1 MNKPT
6 FFERLPLIYIEA
18 LRKVLFSEYFLW
30 LIAGFAVAARFF
42 ITYGRDPERVY
53 FAIEAYYL
61 ELLLGALVALFP
73 FVFYQIFGKSPLH
86 AIRNR
91 QPDNEKQNIVIHGD
105 GNIIQVAKD
114 KAAIKDREAGEVAQG
129 TAQLLL
135 QLAKNAEILSN
146 KIYVRSGVYLIFGVL
161 IAFSGIAYFSLQ
173 SISIAAPQPTET
185 STQLIGLAPRFGVL
199 FFIEFIAFFFL
210 KQYQAAMDEF
220 RHYDAIKRNR
230 ESQLAIFLMATK
242 EFPGQSFA
250 TVIDKASFFEQIG
263 RLAPGETTELL
274 EANKLNKNELEGIK
288 DLLSELLKR
297 FNPKEKPG
305 SSSSINK

>member
-1 MNKPT
+1 MSNT
-6 FFERLPLIYIEA
+6 FPENLLSPYIEA

-30 LIAGFAVAARFF
+30 LVAGFTIAARFF
-42 ITYGRDPERVY
+42 IAYAHAPEYIYV
-53 FAIEAYYL
+53 AIETHYF
-61 ELLLGALVALFP
+61 ELLFGALVALFP

-91 QPDNEKQNIVIHGD
+91 QADNDKQNIVIHGD

-114 KAAIKDREAGEVAQG
+114 NDAKVESDAAKN
-129 TAQLLL
+129 TAQLLF
-135 QLAKNAEILSN
+135 QLARNAEVLSN

-173 SISIAAPQPTET
+173 SISIATSQSTAQQPEITT
-185 STQLIGLAPRFGVL
+185 LLIALAPRFGIL

-210 KQYQAAMDEF
+210 KQYRAAMDEF

-230 ESQLAIFLMATK
+230 ESQLAIFLMATN
-242 EFPGQSFA
+242 EFRETSFV
-250 TVIDKASFFEQIG
+250 TVIEKANFFEQIG
-263 RLAPGETTELL
+263 KLGAGESTELL
-274 EANKLNKNELEGIK
+274 EANKLNKNELDGIK

-297 FNPKEKPG
+297 TRSTDKTG
-305 SSSSINK
+305 TS

>member
-1 MNKPT
+1 MSKLLSDSLLLMY
-6 FFERLPLIYIEA
+6 FEA

-42 ITYGRDPERVY
+42 IAYSRAPALVY
-53 FAIEAYYL
+53 ISIEEHYF

-86 AIRNR
+86 AIRDR
-91 QPDNEKQNIVIHGD
+91 QADGENKNIFIHGN
-105 GNIIQVAKD
+105 GNVIQVAKD
-114 KAAIKDREAGEVAQG
+114 KAVTEGGEEAQG
-129 TAQLLL
+129 TAQLLF
-135 QLAKNAEILSN
+135 QLAKNAEVLSN

-173 SISIAAPQPTET
+173 SISIATPQTT
-185 STQLIGLAPRFGVL
+185 DISTQLIALAPRFGVL

-210 KQYQAAMDEF
+210 KQYRAAMDEF

-242 EFPGQSFA
+242 EFPEKSFV
-250 TVIDKASFFEQIG
+250 TVVDKTNFFEYIG
-263 RLAPGETTELL
+263 RLASGETTELL
-274 EANKLNKNELEGIK
+274 ESNKQNKNEIEGIK
-288 DLLSELLKR
+288 DLLSELIKKVK
-297 FNPKEKPG
+297 PTEKPG
-305 SSSSINK
+305 GS

>member
-1 MNKPT
+1 MSK
-6 FFERLPLIYIEA
+6 FFSESLLLTYFEA
-18 LRKVLFSEYFLW
+18 VRKILFSEYFLW
-30 LIAGFAVAARFF
+30 LVAGFAVSARFF
-42 ITYGRDPERVY
+42 IAYARAPVHVY
-53 FAIEAYYL
+53 IAIEEHYF

-91 QPDNEKQNIVIHGD
+91 QTDSEIQNIVIHGD
-105 GNIIQVAKD
+105 RNVIQVAKD
-114 KAAIKDREAGEVAQG
+114 KAAIEKGEAPQSTV
-129 TAQLLL
+129 QLLF
-135 QLAKNAEILSN
+135 QLAKNAEVLSN

-173 SISIAAPQPTET
+173 SISVATSQPTEIT
-185 STQLIGLAPRFGVL
+185 TQLIGLAPRFGVL

-210 KQYQAAMDEF
+210 KQYRAAMDEF

-242 EFPGQSFA
+242 EFPEQSFV
-250 TVIDKASFFEQIG
+250 TVIDKANFFEQIG
-263 RLAPGETTELL
+263 RLASGETTELL

-297 FNPKEKPG
+297 IGSTEKSG
-305 SSSSINK
+305 SS

>member
-1 MNKPT
+1 MSTSFP
-6 FFERLPLIYIEA
+6 ESVLSLYIEA

-30 LIAGFAVAARFF
+30 LVAGFAVAARFF
-42 ITYGRDPERVY
+42 IAYARAPEFVY
-53 FAIEAYYL
+53 VAIEAHYF

-86 AIRNR
+86 AIRTR
-91 QPDNEKQNIVIHGD
+91 QTDSEKQNIVIHGD
-105 GNIIQVAKD
+105 GNVIQVSKDNAAKMESE
-114 KAAIKDREAGEVAQG
+114 AAKN
-129 TAQLLL
+129 TTQLLF
-135 QLAKNAEILSN
+135 QLAKNAEVLSN

-173 SISIAAPQPTET
+173 SISVATSQSTAQQPEVTTLLIA
-185 STQLIGLAPRFGVL
+185 LAPRFGIL

-210 KQYQAAMDEF
+210 KQYRAAMDEF

-242 EFPGQSFA
+242 EFPETSFV
-250 TVIDKASFFEQIG
+250 TVIEKANFFEQIG
-263 RLAPGETTELL
+263 RLGAGETTELL
-274 EANKLNKNELEGIK
+274 EANKLNKSELDGIK

-297 FNPKEKPG
+297 IRPTDKVG
-305 SSSSINK
+305 SA